1 MKLFS
6 ISLFCIELICIFAAK
21 KLTKFNKKTYAMEST
36 ALDTKDISWEEINY
50 SLDPSDHKSLKRF

>member
-21 KLTKFNKKTYAMEST
+21 KLTRFNKKKLRYGINST
-36 ALDTKDISWEEINY
+36 
-50 SLDPSDHKSLKRF
+50 